1 MMKGASTKEYG
12 AEAAPNLSMYLCHY
26 GSEVEANSYHSG
38 DEYSKGLE
46 PKSRAVLFNS
56 AVSVPCCR
64 LT

>member
-1 MMKGASTKEYG
+1 MLKQASTKEYG
-12 AEAAPNLSMYLCHY
+12 AEATPHLSMFLGHY

-46 PKSRAVLFNS
+46 LKSRAVSFDS